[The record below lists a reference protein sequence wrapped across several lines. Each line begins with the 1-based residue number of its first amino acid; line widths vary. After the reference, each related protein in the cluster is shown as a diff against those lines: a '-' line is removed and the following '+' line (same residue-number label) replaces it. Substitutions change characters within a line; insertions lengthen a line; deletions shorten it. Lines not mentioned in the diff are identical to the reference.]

1 VFNPLKSERVG
12 FALCVFSLSVIL
24 VPFRW
29 LRQVSPEDRFQ
40 FPVSLFVGM
49 LVIES
54 ALFDGDRMSEEG
66 IHKPFLGCAANDG
79 GVSRGE
85 EVPTV
90 IESGHF
96 RAYFFAAGAVVIEDQ
111 VIAGFGWPGFRVF
124 MWEV

>member
-1 VFNPLKSERVG
+1 
-12 FALCVFSLSVIL
+12 
-24 VPFRW
+24 
-29 LRQVSPEDRFQ
+29 
-40 FPVSLFVGM
+40 M

-111 VIAGFGWPGFRVF
+111 VIAGFGWPGFRVRKKVIQPN
-124 MWEV
+124 ELPDESADRVC